1 MRNKVLTLATLL
13 WIAFSFIGCNNEE
26 ELIEKVKLTAPELT
40 QTVESDSTFTVS
52 WKTVKNAISYVYDL
66 DGQTNETQDTIVAF
80 SGMEAASSHTIRVKA
95 VADPNSNYLDSEW
108 AETTVQLMEKVDY
121 FEITCDVNGKMVSVQ
136 VKPSDKN
143 MTYYTQILS
152 DADYQDYGGEP
163 VKAFQS
169 IINFYKEIF
178 GEGTYDFLKDVG
190 DVNYEMD
197 MDAYGLDGYVL
208 AAGIDEN
215 LNITTEVALVP
226 FKTGPLPMSEN
237 TFEVELRVIEQAKA
251 VFDITPSNN
260 DPYTMIVM
268 EKDALAGY
276 TDEDIHNLF
285 SNEYKEWIREHLYRG
300 EMSMTYTSG
309 LFPDTEY
316 TLFIFGWDTE
326 PNTEI
331 NKFDF
336 RTEKPVDD
344 NTMTFE
350 LTAKVLGP
358 NEIYTKVVPSSSKS
372 LYFTDVIKKSDFD
385 KYGADNLIDYY
396 KNICEE
402 NPGLSFIEYIEMF
415 ASVGEYET
423 TYDYLDANTEYV
435 FMAVALTIE
444 GDKVLFYTPE
454 IYDEILVTPAN

>member
-1 MRNKVLTLATLL
+1 MKNKLLALATLM
-13 WIAFSFIGCNNEE
+13 WIAFSFIGCDNQEE
-26 ELIEKVKLTAPELT
+26 IIEKVKLTTPELT

-52 WKTVKNAISYVYDL
+52 WKTVENAVSYVYNI
-66 DGQTNETQDTIVAF
+66 DGQTTETQDTIAKF
-80 SGMEAASSHTIRVKA
+80 SGMEAASSHVVRVKA
-95 VADPNSNYLDSEW
+95 VADANSNYIDSEW
-108 AETTVQLMEKVDY
+108 AETTVQLLEESDD
-121 FEITCDVNGKMVSVQ
+121 FEIICDVNGRMVSVQ

-143 MTYYTQILS
+143 MAYYSQILS
-152 DADYQDYGGEP
+152 DADYQDYGGDP
-163 VKAFQS
+163 VKAFQA
-169 IINFYKEIF
+169 IIDFYKEIF
-178 GEGTYDFLKDVG
+178 GNGTYDFLKDVG
-190 DVNYEMD
+190 DIQYDMD
-197 MDAYGLDGYVL
+197 MDAYDLDGYVL

-215 LNITTEVALVP
+215 LNITTEVKLVP

-237 TFEVELRVIEQAKA
+237 TFDVKLRVIEQAKA

-268 EKDALAGY
+268 EKDALQGY
-276 TDEDIHNLF
+276 SDEDLHNLF
-285 SNEYKEWIREHLYRG
+285 SKEYKGWIKEHLYTG
-300 EMSMTYTSG
+300 EMSITYTNG

-316 TLFIFGWDTE
+316 TLLIFGWDTE

-344 NTMTFE
+344 NKMTFE

-358 NEIYTKVVPSSSKS
+358 NEIYTKVVPSSSES
-372 LYFTDVIKKSDFD
+372 LYFTDIIKKSDFD

-415 ASVGEYET
+415 ASVGEYEM

-444 GDKVLFYTPE
+444 GDNVLFYTPQV
-454 IYDEILVTPAN
+454 YDEILVTPAN